1 MILSLFGYSFGG
13 AHQDFELTE
22 VELSLGEVRNGDISW
37 PLRHGS
43 RPGVDY
49 LDSGSITFTAV
60 TTFGINDEYSADDV
74 VGQFLAAWRQGLTL
88 GPGVDVP
95 LKVQTV
101 SKERV
106 VYGRPRKLDPP
117 APGSSSMEQGIAEL
131 TAMFAI
137 NDPLVYDT
145 ESAKV
150 SLSVIPKSLGG
161 IIAPLVTP
169 ISTTMTSGV
178 EYRQIEVGGDAPA
191 PIKVTFHG
199 PATDPKMSV
208 GGATIGIKGN
218 ILYDEEIVVDGR
230 NRTVNYSDGRQASM
244 KLTRDSRMDKLTVSP
259 GTHEISFSAT
269 DRTGTAR
276 ITVEATPAYYHI

>member
-1 MILSLFGYSFGG
+1 
-13 AHQDFELTE
+13 
-22 VELSLGEVRNGDISW
+22 
-37 PLRHGS
+37 
-43 RPGVDY
+43 
-49 LDSGSITFTAV
+49 DSGSITFTAV

-88 GPGVDVP
+88 GAGVDVP

-101 SKERV
+101 SKARV
-106 VYGRPRKLDPP
+106 VYGRSRKLDPP

-131 TAMFAI
+131 SAMVAI
-137 NDPLVYDT
+137 NEPLVYDT

-169 ISTTMTSGV
+169 ISKTMTSGV

-218 ILYDEEIVVDGR
+218 IL
-230 NRTVNYSDGRQASM
+230 
-244 KLTRDSRMDKLTVSP
+244 
-259 GTHEISFSAT
+259 
-269 DRTGTAR
+269 
-276 ITVEATPAYYHI
+276 